1 MRTKLPRVLAVLAAI
16 CVLLTAAFPA
26 QNGDDA
32 PGADS
37 TEKEGEETAAAETVR
52 MVEFRMKERRVVGRL
67 VDEKEDSV
75 KVRIPG
81 SGTITFEKGS
91 VRGLKRYTVSRTLYH
106 EKLGDYYL
114 DQTWDFET
122 DEKEFANAI
131 KAYLQAIAGAPEGE
145 QKQRLRSK
153 YKGAAEQRRA
163 WQEESMRREK
173 LKKTQAQAEAARL
186 QKQLARKKL
195 DEFQKLARTVK
206 KLRSDT
212 TALSKKV
219 SGVGTDLGKLQRHA
233 VALEELVKRNRRSLH
248 RLHED
253 VEWLEDE
260 VDDLEDHIDHDHH

>member
-1 MRTKLPRVLAVLAAI
+1 MRTKLPRVLAVLTAM
-16 CVLLTAAFPA
+16 CLLVTPVFPED
-26 QNGDDA
+26 NGDDA
-32 PGADS
+32 SGPAP
-37 TEKEGEETAAAETVR
+37 TESKGEGIAPAEKVR
-52 MVEFRMKERRVVGRL
+52 MVEFRMKQRRVVGRL
-67 VDEKEDSV
+67 IDEKEGSL

-91 VRGLKRYTVSRTLYH
+91 ARDLKRYRVSRTLYH

-131 KAYLQAIAGAPEGE
+131 KAYLQAIAGAAEGE
-145 QKQRLRSK
+145 QKERLRNK

-173 LKKTQAQAEAARL
+173 LKKAQAQAEAARL
-186 QKQLARKKL
+186 QEKLARKKL
-195 DEFQKLARTVK
+195 GEFESLARTVK
-206 KLRSDT
+206 KLRSET
-212 TALSKKV
+212 RALSKKF
-219 SGVGTDLGKLQRHA
+219 SGVGTKLGKLQRHGA
-233 VALEELVKRNRRSLH
+233 ALEELVKRNRRSLH

-260 VDDLEDHIDHDHH
+260 VDDLEDHIYYDHY